1 MAFFS
6 GKDGVL
12 KIAGIQAAKVQNWT
26 YTSNQELLDVT
37 ALGDTDRRQDYGL
50 RNGTGSCRIF
60 YYRTSSSDK
69 GDASTLLNKVIK
81 GRATSTDKTAGPAQ
95 EVKLTLGFM
104 DGTTECS
111 LSFDAMISSAAI
123 TSAQGDVMS
132 ADISFQTTGPVHES
146 VGI

>member
-12 KIAGIQAAKVQNWT
+12 KIAGTQAAKVQNWT

-37 ALGDTDRRQDYGL
+37 ALGDTDRKQDYGL

-60 YYRTSSSDK
+60 YYRASASDK

-81 GRATSTDKTAGPAQ
+81 ARASNSKTVAAAPDT
-95 EVKLTLGFM
+95 VKLTLGFM

-132 ADISFQTTGPVHES
+132 ADISFQTTGAVHETM
-146 VGI
+146 GL

>member
-1 MAFFS
+1 VAFFS

-12 KIAGIQAAKVQNWT
+12 QIAGSTAAKVQNWS

-60 YYRTSSSDK
+60 YYRVSASDK

-81 GRATSTDKTAGPAQ
+81 GRSANNAVTADPA
-95 EVKLTLGFM
+95 ETVKLTLGFM

-132 ADISFQTTGPVHES
+132 ADISFQTTGPVHENM
-146 VGI
+146 GL

>member
-12 KIAGIQAAKVQNWT
+12 KIENTQAAKVQNWT

-60 YYRTSSSDK
+60 YYRASASDK

-81 GRATSTDKTAGPAQ
+81 RRSSSTPKTDSDADT
-95 EVKLTLGFM
+95 VKLTLGFM

-111 LSFDAMISSAAI
+111 LTFDAMNSSANI

-132 ADISFQTTGPVHES
+132 ADISFQTTGPVHETM
-146 VGI
+146 GL

>member
-12 KIAGIQAAKVQNWT
+12 KIAGTTAAKVQNWT

-60 YYRTSSSDK
+60 YYRTSSSNK
-69 GDASTLLNKVIK
+69 GDASLLINKVIK
-81 GRATSTDKTAGPAQ
+81 ARASSTAKTAGPA
-95 EVKLTLGFM
+95 ETVKLTLGFI
-104 DGTTECS
+104 DGTATIS
-111 LSFDAMISSAAI
+111 FSFDAMISSAAI

-132 ADISFQTTGPVHES
+132 ADISFQTTGPVHEAMS
-146 VGI
+146 L

>member
-12 KIAGIQAAKVQNWT
+12 RIADTKAAKVQNWT

-60 YYRTSSSDK
+60 YYRASSSDK

-81 GRATSTDKTAGPAQ
+81 GRATSSGTTAGPA
-95 EVKLTLGFM
+95 ETVKLTLGFM
-104 DGTTECS
+104 DGSTECS
-111 LSFDAMISSAAI
+111 LSFDASISSASI

-132 ADISFQTTGPVHES
+132 ADISFQTTGPVHET

>member
-12 KIAGIQAAKVQNWT
+12 KIAGTKAAKVQNWT
-26 YTSNQELLDVT
+26 YRSNQELLDVT
-37 ALGDTDRRQDYGL
+37 SLGDTDRRQDYGL

-60 YYRTSSSDK
+60 YYRTSSSNK

-81 GRATSTDKTAGPAQ
+81 ARSSSSATTASSA
-95 EVKLTLGFM
+95 EDVKLSLGFN
-104 DGTTECS
+104 DGSSDQVIT
-111 LSFDAMISSAAI
+111 FDAMISSASI
-123 TSAQGDVMS
+123 TNSQGDVMS

-146 VGI
+146 MGL